1 MTKERVMDI
10 LARYVDNDLCSA
22 DPDYVREVLL
32 SICTMEEIKELGLDY
47 LWDDLNQEV
56 YLYEGISVQ
65 CKKRCIC
72 N

>member
-22 DPDYVREVLL
+22 DRDYVREVLL

-47 LWDDLNQEV
+47 LWDDLN
-56 YLYEGISVQ
+56 
-65 CKKRCIC
+65 
-72 N
+72 

>member
-10 LARYVDNDLCSA
+10 LARYIDNDLCSA

-47 LWDDLNQEV
+47 LWDDWD
-56 YLYEGISVQ
+56 
-65 CKKRCIC
+65 
-72 N
+72 